1 MARDPKEKLTWTA
14 PGPGEW
20 SLDRSHVNRPATPI
34 NIHMQIPGAGI
45 GTGRGFRELGVPLGA
60 LEFRAVNGLFYSRV
74 FPLIGANKPPKRL
87 PPLPL
92 LKVATKLHPE
102 LRRRAK
108 VAQRTIADPPWRT
121 KTKDWHRPGG
131 LRETYVAKNLEI
143 QRVDPSTLD
152 DAALITYAINVID
165 HGRQCFEDH
174 LYLHNFDLGPIGIL
188 LVTTSEWGF
197 QTHEIL
203 ELLEGASPS
212 TTAAGHELGAIR
224 RGIVATGANPTNLDE
239 VRQVSPHVAHALDAF
254 LEHRGNM
261 IISRYDIDG
270 LTLGESPDVLYTRIM
285 SAPLDNADE
294 QLRISAVHQRIT
306 ETRARVPE
314 RHRAE
319 FDQLLS
325 EARDAMDLRDE
336 NGPVT
341 LEWPFGL
348 VRRALLEVGRRMQ
361 HRGLAHA
368 AEHALE
374 MTLAEVRHAFG
385 ETSPGADELAGRQRW
400 RSTVDIEDAP
410 RKLGPP
416 EPVPPLDILPK
427 DLAYVA
433 GFIQKVVVELGLDGT
448 PKTTGLNGYGVGDSP
463 YTGIARLAATP
474 EAAVEQLAPGEI
486 LVVPCTTPAY
496 NMVVGFAGALVT
508 AEGGPLSH
516 AAVIARELGLPG
528 IIGAPRAMLDIPDG
542 ATITVDPVAGTVK
555 VLQLS

>member
-1 MARDPKEKLTWTA
+1 MARNPNEKLTWTA

-34 NIHMQIPGAGI
+34 NIHMQIHSAGI
-45 GTGRGFRELGVPLGA
+45 GTGRGFREIGVPLGS
-60 LEFRAVNGLFYSRV
+60 LEFREVNGLFYSRV
-74 FPLIGANKPPKRL
+74 FPLIGANKPPKKL

-92 LKVATKLHPE
+92 LKLATRLHPE
-102 LRRRAK
+102 MRRRAK
-108 VAQRTIADPPWRT
+108 TAQQTVANPPWRA
-121 KTKDWHRPGG
+121 KTNEWHRPGG
-131 LRETYVAKNLEI
+131 LRDTYIARNLDI
-143 QRVDPSTLD
+143 QRVNPLSLD
-152 DAALITYAINVID
+152 DAALITYATNVID

-174 LYLHNFDLGPIGIL
+174 LYLHNFDLGPIGSL
-188 LVTTSEWGF
+188 LFATSRWGF
-197 QTHEIL
+197 QTQEIV

-212 TTAAGHELGAIR
+212 TTAASHELGAIR
-224 RGIVATGANPTNLDE
+224 EAVIAAGANPTNLDDI
-239 VRQVSPHVAHALDAF
+239 RNASPDASRALEAF
-254 LEHRGNM
+254 LERRGNM

-294 QLRISAVHQRIT
+294 RLRMTAVQQRIT

-314 RHRAE
+314 QHRDE

-348 VRRALLEVGRRMQ
+348 VRRALLEVGR
-361 HRGLAHA
+361 HA
-368 AEHALE
+368 PEHALE
-374 MTLAEVRHAFG
+374 MTLAEIS
-385 ETSPGADELAGRQRW
+385 ESLTNNSPGADELAGRHLW
-400 RSTVDIEDAP
+400 RTTVDIEDAP
-410 RKLGPP
+410 RKLGNP
-416 EPVPPLDILPK
+416 EPVPPLDILPN

-433 GFIQKVVVELGLDGT
+433 GLIQKVVVELGLDGA
-448 PKTTGLNGYGVGDSP
+448 PKTTGLNGYGVGTAP
-463 YTGIARLAATP
+463 YTGVARLATTP
-474 EAAVEQLAPGEI
+474 EAAVEQLNPGEI

-516 AAVIARELGLPG
+516 AAVIARELGIPG

-542 ATITVDPVAGTVK
+542 VTIEVDPVRGSIR
-555 VLQLS
+555 VL